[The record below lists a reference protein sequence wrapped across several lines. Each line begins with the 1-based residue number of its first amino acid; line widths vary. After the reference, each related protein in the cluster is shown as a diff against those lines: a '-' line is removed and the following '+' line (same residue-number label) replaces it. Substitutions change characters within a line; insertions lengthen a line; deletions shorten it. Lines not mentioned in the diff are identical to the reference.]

1 MASDARHA
9 LCVFEGE
16 ASSSFLRP
24 CEVTAEHLSSRC
36 NSHRALC
43 CVTTLQQNSGENTP
57 HLHAD
62 NYCFDKFR
70 TDTKKKKR
78 ALFRFGLVPPMGATA
93 TARFIVAFSVTGIP
107 LPVDRGS
114 NRARPETAIQ
124 NYAPYMCRPYLVGL
138 HFDALANGL
147 GAQQCHPRVQ
157 YCLYHRL
164 AAPK

>member
-1 MASDARHA
+1 MHVT
-9 LCVFEGE
+9 LCVFLRGRPHPHSLGRVKSLQNTCPAVATPIGLYAALLLCNKIVERTRHTCMPIITVLT
-16 ASSSFLRP
+16 SF
-24 CEVTAEHLSSRC
+24 
-36 NSHRALC
+36 ALI
-43 CVTTLQQNSGENTP
+43 Q
-57 HLHAD
+57 
-62 NYCFDKFR
+62 
-70 TDTKKKKR
+70 KKKKR

-124 NYAPYMCRPYLVGL
+124 IYAPYMCRPYLVGL